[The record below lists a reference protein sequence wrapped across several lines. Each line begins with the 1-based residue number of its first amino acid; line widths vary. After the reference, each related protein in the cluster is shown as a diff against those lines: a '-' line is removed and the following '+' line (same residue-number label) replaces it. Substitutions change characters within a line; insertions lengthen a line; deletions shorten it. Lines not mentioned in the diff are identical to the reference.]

1 MTGKPSNNQLPRV
14 FTSIAAVNQP
24 PTLNPI
30 ANLDLEE
37 NAPTQSVTLTGI
49 TSGSIYESQTLTLTA
64 TSSNPALIPNPQV
77 QYSSPGTTGTLSLTP
92 ATGASGTALITLCVN
107 DGQIDANTVM
117 RAFEVTVKAANRAPT
132 LNPLAP
138 LVMSENAG
146 LQTVALTGISCG
158 DSAASQPLVVTAISS
173 NPSLIPHPFVA
184 YSSPGVSGSLT
195 FTPAAYAH
203 GTATIT
209 VTVNDGQAVNSSVSR
224 SFLVTVESVNQL
236 PTLNPIADVTVP
248 ENAAT
253 QILNLSGITSGAANE
268 ADPLTITALSGNAT
282 LIPHPTVSYISPATS
297 GTLSFKPVAE
307 RRVRQPSPFG
317 SLTASLQTH
326 LRASVSSRGNP
337 GESSPTL
344 DPLKP

>member
-1 MTGKPSNNQLPRV
+1 M
-14 FTSIAAVNQP
+14 
-24 PTLNPI
+24 
-30 ANLDLEE
+30 
-37 NAPTQSVTLTGI
+37 
-49 TSGSIYESQTLTLTA
+49 
-64 TSSNPALIPNPQV
+64 

-253 QILNLSGITSGAANE
+253 QILNLSELRRRRERGRSAH
-268 ADPLTITALSGNAT
+268 DTALSGNAT
-282 LIPHPTVSYISPATS
+282 LIPHPTCLTS
-297 GTLSFKPVAE
+297 SCHERHTELKPVAE

-317 SLTASLQTH
+317 SLTASYKHTFARVFQVVVT
-326 LRASVSSRGNP
+326 P
-337 GESSPTL
+337 
-344 DPLKP
+344 